1 MEARKIINI
10 GMWVFALLIINI
22 IWANVSNNVASQELN
37 DIDHEFQA
45 NREVS
50 LQPVFGSEANLPIEI
65 QSNFVHV
72 DDSSRIEDVSWKLV
86 NEDGGV
92 VLSWSGQTNE
102 FVSLD
107 AELPPGEY
115 TLQTT
120 IGENIL
126 ATQTLDVAPFAPI
139 AIWGHLILSIL
150 LVAVA
155 FGEVGIR
162 KVVSKYNEKTVVEE
176 DKPREFRKTRAGMP
190 EADEANDS
198 PWRDPIMSSSQ
209 EI

>member
-1 MEARKIINI
+1 MEPRKIINYA
-10 GMWVFALLIINI
+10 MWAAAFLIINI

-37 DIDHEFQA
+37 DADHEFHA

-50 LQPVFGSEANLPIEI
+50 LQPVFGSEADLPIEF
-65 QSNFVHV
+65 QSEFVHV
-72 DDSSRIEDVSWKLV
+72 DDASISEDVSWQLV
-86 NEDGGV
+86 DQKGNV

-102 FVSLD
+102 FVSIEAD
-107 AELPPGEY
+107 LPPGEY
-115 TLQTT
+115 TLETT

-150 LVAVA
+150 LVVVA
-155 FGEVGIR
+155 FGEIGIR
-162 KVVSKYNEKTVVEE
+162 KFVTKYNEKTVVKE
-176 DKPREFRKTRAGMP
+176 DKPREFRRTRIGMP

-198 PWRDPIMSSSQ
+198 PWRDPITQ
-209 EI
+209 

>member
-1 MEARKIINI
+1 MEPRKIINY
-10 GMWVFALLIINI
+10 GMWAVAFLIINI

-37 DIDHEFQA
+37 DADHEFQP
-45 NREVS
+45 NREVL
-50 LQPVFGSEANLPIEI
+50 LQPVFGSEADLPVEI
-65 QSNFVHV
+65 QSEFVHA
-72 DDSSRIEDVSWKLV
+72 DDSSKIEPVSWKLV
-86 NEDGGV
+86 DEDGTV

-102 FVSLD
+102 FVSIEAD
-107 AELPPGEY
+107 LPPGDYRLE
-115 TLQTT
+115 TT

-162 KVVSKYNEKTVVEE
+162 KFVSKYNEKTVVKE
-176 DKPREFRKTRAGMP
+176 DKPREFRKTRVGMP

-198 PWRDPIMSSSQ
+198 PWRDPIS
-209 EI
+209 

>member
-1 MEARKIINI
+1 MEARKIINY
-10 GMWVFALLIINI
+10 GLWFFAFLIINL

-37 DIDHEFQA
+37 DVDHEFQA
-45 NREVS
+45 NREVL
-50 LQPVFGSEANLPIEI
+50 LQPVFGSEADLPIEI

-72 DDSSRIEDVSWKLV
+72 DNASKIEDVSWQLV
-86 NEDGGV
+86 DEDGKV

-102 FVSLD
+102 FVSLKAD
-107 AELPPGEY
+107 LPPGDYRLE
-115 TLQTT
+115 TT

-150 LVAVA
+150 LVVVA

-162 KVVSKYNEKTVVEE
+162 KFVSKYNEKTVVKE
-176 DKPREFRKTRAGMP
+176 DKPREFRKTRVGMP

-198 PWRDPIMSSSQ
+198 PWRDPIS
-209 EI
+209 

>member
-1 MEARKIINI
+1 MEARKIINY
-10 GMWVFALLIINI
+10 GLWFFAFLIINL

-37 DIDHEFQA
+37 DVDHEFQA
-45 NREVS
+45 NREVL
-50 LQPVFGSEANLPIEI
+50 LQPVFGSEADLPIEI

-72 DDSSRIEDVSWKLV
+72 DNASKIEDVSWQLV
-86 NEDGGV
+86 DENGKV

-102 FVSLD
+102 FVSLEAD
-107 AELPPGEY
+107 LAPGEY
-115 TLQTT
+115 RLETT

-150 LVAVA
+150 LVTVA
-155 FGEVGIR
+155 FGEVGVR
-162 KVVSKYNEKTVVEE
+162 KFVSKYNEKTVVKE
-176 DKPREFRKTRAGMP
+176 DKPREFRKTRIGMP

-198 PWRDPIMSSSQ
+198 PWRDPIS
-209 EI
+209 

>member
-1 MEARKIINI
+1 METRKIINY

-45 NREVS
+45 NREVL
-50 LQPVFGSEANLPIEI
+50 LQPVFGSEADLPVEI
-65 QSNFVHV
+65 QSKFVHA
-72 DDSSRIEDVSWKLV
+72 DDASKIEAVSWKLID
-86 NEDGGV
+86 EDGTV

-102 FVSLD
+102 FASVE

-139 AIWGHLILSIL
+139 AIWGHLILSVL

-162 KVVSKYNEKTVVEE
+162 KFVSKYNEKTVVKE
-176 DKPREFRKTRAGMP
+176 DKPREFRKTRVGMP

-198 PWRDPIMSSSQ
+198 PWRDPIS
-209 EI
+209 

>member
-1 MEARKIINI
+1 MEARKIINY
-10 GMWVFALLIINI
+10 GMWVFAFLIINI
-22 IWANVSNNVASQELN
+22 IWASVANNVASQELN

-45 NREVS
+45 NREVL
-50 LQPVFGSEANLPIEI
+50 LQPVFGSKADLPIEI

-72 DDSSRIEDVSWKLV
+72 DNASKIEDVSWQLV
-86 NEDGGV
+86 DENGKV

-102 FVSLD
+102 FVSLEAD
-107 AELPPGEY
+107 LAPGEY
-115 TLQTT
+115 RLETT

-150 LVAVA
+150 LVTVA
-155 FGEVGIR
+155 FGEVGVR
-162 KVVSKYNEKTVVEE
+162 KFVSKYNEKTVVKE
-176 DKPREFRKTRAGMP
+176 DKPREFRKTRIGMP

-198 PWRDPIMSSSQ
+198 PWRDPIS
-209 EI
+209 

>member
-1 MEARKIINI
+1 MEARKIINY
-10 GMWVFALLIINI
+10 GMWAFAFLIINI

-37 DIDHEFQA
+37 DADHEFQA

-50 LQPVFGSEANLPIEI
+50 LQPVFGSAADLPIEI
-65 QSNFVHV
+65 QSEFVHI
-72 DDSSRIEDVSWKLV
+72 DDASRIENVSWKLV
-86 NEDGGV
+86 DADGKT
-92 VLSWSGQTNE
+92 VLSWSGKTNE
-102 FVSLD
+102 FASIE

-115 TLQTT
+115 MLETT

-139 AIWGHLILSIL
+139 AIWGHLVLSVL

-155 FGEVGIR
+155 FGEIGVR
-162 KVVSKYNEKTVVEE
+162 KIVSKYSNQKSTETKD
-176 DKPREFRKTRAGMP
+176 DKPREFRRTRVGMP

-198 PWRDPIMSSSQ
+198 PWRDPIT
-209 EI
+209 

>member
-1 MEARKIINI
+1 MEPRKIINY
-10 GMWVFALLIINI
+10 ALWAAAFLIINI

-37 DIDHEFQA
+37 DADHEFQA

-50 LQPVFGSEANLPIEI
+50 LQPVFGSEADLPIVF
-65 QSNFVHV
+65 QSEFVHV
-72 DDSSRIEDVSWKLV
+72 DDASISEDVSWQLV
-86 NEDGGV
+86 DQKGNV

-102 FVSLD
+102 FVSIEAD
-107 AELPPGEY
+107 LPPGEY
-115 TLQTT
+115 TLETT

-150 LVAVA
+150 LVVVA
-155 FGEVGIR
+155 FGEIGIR
-162 KVVSKYNEKTVVEE
+162 KFVTKYNEKTVVKE
-176 DKPREFRKTRAGMP
+176 DKPREFRRTRIGMP

-198 PWRDPIMSSSQ
+198 PWRDPITQ
-209 EI
+209 

>member
-1 MEARKIINI
+1 MEARKIINY

-45 NREVS
+45 NRVVS
-50 LQPVFGSEANLPIEI
+50 LQPVFGSGADLPIEI
-65 QSNFVHV
+65 QSKFVHV
-72 DDSSRIEDVSWKLV
+72 DNASRIEDVSWQLV
-86 NEDGGV
+86 DEDGTV

-115 TLQTT
+115 TLKTT

-162 KVVSKYNEKTVVEE
+162 KVVLKYNEKTVVEE
-176 DKPREFRKTRAGMP
+176 DKPREFRKTRVGMP

-198 PWRDPIMSSSQ
+198 PWRDPIS
-209 EI
+209 

>member
-1 MEARKIINI
+1 METRKIINY

-37 DIDHEFQA
+37 DIDYEFQA
-45 NREVS
+45 NRKVL
-50 LQPVFGSEANLPIEI
+50 LQPVFGSEADLPVEI
-65 QSNFVHV
+65 QSEFVHA
-72 DDSSRIEDVSWKLV
+72 DNASKIEAVSWKLID
-86 NEDGGV
+86 EDGTV

-102 FVSLD
+102 FVSIEAD
-107 AELPPGEY
+107 LPPGDYRLE
-115 TLQTT
+115 TT

-162 KVVSKYNEKTVVEE
+162 KFVSKYNEKTVVKE
-176 DKPREFRKTRAGMP
+176 DKPREFRKTRVGMP

-198 PWRDPIMSSSQ
+198 PWRDPIS
-209 EI
+209 

>member
-1 MEARKIINI
+1 METRKIINY

-37 DIDHEFQA
+37 DIDYEFQA
-45 NREVS
+45 NREVL
-50 LQPVFGSEANLPIEI
+50 LQPVFGSEADLPVEI
-65 QSNFVHV
+65 QSEFVHA
-72 DDSSRIEDVSWKLV
+72 DNASKIEAVSWKLID
-86 NEDGGV
+86 EDGTV

-102 FVSLD
+102 FVSIEAD
-107 AELPPGEY
+107 LPPGDYRLE
-115 TLQTT
+115 TT

-150 LVAVA
+150 LVVVA

-162 KVVSKYNEKTVVEE
+162 KFVSKYNEKTVVKE
-176 DKPREFRKTRAGMP
+176 DKPREFRKTRVGMP

-198 PWRDPIMSSSQ
+198 PWRDPIS
-209 EI
+209 

>member
-1 MEARKIINI
+1 METRKIINY

-37 DIDHEFQA
+37 DIDYEFQA
-45 NREVS
+45 NREVL
-50 LQPVFGSEANLPIEI
+50 LQPVFGSEADLPVEI
-65 QSNFVHV
+65 QSEFVHA
-72 DDSSRIEDVSWKLV
+72 DNASKIEPVSWKLID
-86 NEDGGV
+86 EDGTV

-102 FVSLD
+102 FVSIEAD
-107 AELPPGEY
+107 LPPGDYRLE
-115 TLQTT
+115 TT

-162 KVVSKYNEKTVVEE
+162 KFVSKYNEKTVVKE
-176 DKPREFRKTRAGMP
+176 DKPREFRKTRVGMP

-198 PWRDPIMSSSQ
+198 PWRDPIS
-209 EI
+209 

>member
-1 MEARKIINI
+1 MEARKIINY
-10 GMWVFALLIINI
+10 GLWFFAFLIINL

-37 DIDHEFQA
+37 DVDHEFQA
-45 NREVS
+45 NREVL
-50 LQPVFGSEANLPIEI
+50 LQPVFGSEADLPIEI

-72 DDSSRIEDVSWKLV
+72 DNASKIEDVSWQLV
-86 NEDGGV
+86 DEDGKV

-102 FVSLD
+102 FVSLEAD
-107 AELPPGEY
+107 LPPGDYRLE
-115 TLQTT
+115 TT

-155 FGEVGIR
+155 FGEVGVR
-162 KVVSKYNEKTVVEE
+162 KFVSKYNAKTVVKE
-176 DKPREFRKTRAGMP
+176 DKPREFRKTRIGVP

-198 PWRDPIMSSSQ
+198 PWRDPIT
-209 EI
+209 

>member
-1 MEARKIINI
+1 METRKIINY

-37 DIDHEFQA
+37 DIDYEFQA
-45 NREVS
+45 NREVL
-50 LQPVFGSEANLPIEI
+50 LQPVFGSEADLPVEI
-65 QSNFVHV
+65 QSEFVHA
-72 DDSSRIEDVSWKLV
+72 DNASKIEAVSWKLID
-86 NEDGGV
+86 EDGTV

-102 FVSLD
+102 FVSIEAD
-107 AELPPGEY
+107 LPPGDYRLE
-115 TLQTT
+115 TT

-162 KVVSKYNEKTVVEE
+162 KFVSKYNEKTVVKE
-176 DKPREFRKTRAGMP
+176 DKPREFRKTRVGMP

-198 PWRDPIMSSSQ
+198 PWRDPIT
-209 EI
+209 

>member
-1 MEARKIINI
+1 MEARKIINY
-10 GMWVFALLIINI
+10 GLWFFAFLIINL

-37 DIDHEFQA
+37 DVDHEFQA
-45 NREVS
+45 NREVL
-50 LQPVFGSEANLPIEI
+50 LQPVFGSEADLPIEI

-72 DDSSRIEDVSWKLV
+72 DNASKIEDVSWQLV
-86 NEDGGV
+86 DEDGKV

-102 FVSLD
+102 FVSLEAD
-107 AELPPGEY
+107 LPPGDYRLE
-115 TLQTT
+115 TT

-155 FGEVGIR
+155 FGEVGVR
-162 KVVSKYNEKTVVEE
+162 KFVSKYNEKTVVKE
-176 DKPREFRKTRAGMP
+176 DKPREFRKTRVGMP

-198 PWRDPIMSSSQ
+198 PWRDPIS
-209 EI
+209 

>member
-1 MEARKIINI
+1 MESRKIINYA
-10 GMWVFALLIINI
+10 MWAAAFLIINI

-37 DIDHEFQA
+37 DADHEFQA

-50 LQPVFGSEANLPIEI
+50 LQPVFGSEADLPIEF
-65 QSNFVHV
+65 QSEFVHV
-72 DDSSRIEDVSWKLV
+72 DDASISEDVSWQLV
-86 NEDGGV
+86 DQKGNV

-102 FVSLD
+102 FVSIEAD
-107 AELPPGEY
+107 LPPGEY
-115 TLQTT
+115 TLETT

-150 LVAVA
+150 LVVVA
-155 FGEVGIR
+155 FGEIGIR
-162 KVVSKYNEKTVVEE
+162 KFVTKYNEKTVVKE
-176 DKPREFRKTRAGMP
+176 DKPREFRRTRIGMP

-198 PWRDPIMSSSQ
+198 PWRDPITQ
-209 EI
+209 

>member
-1 MEARKIINI
+1 METRKIINY
-10 GMWVFALLIINI
+10 GMWVFALFIINI

-37 DIDHEFQA
+37 DIDYEFQA
-45 NREVS
+45 NREVL
-50 LQPVFGSEANLPIEI
+50 LQPVFGSEADLPVEI
-65 QSNFVHV
+65 QSEFVHA
-72 DDSSRIEDVSWKLV
+72 DNASKIEAVSWKLID
-86 NEDGGV
+86 EEGTV

-102 FVSLD
+102 FVSIEAD
-107 AELPPGEY
+107 LPPGDYRLE
-115 TLQTT
+115 TT

-139 AIWGHLILSIL
+139 AIWGHLILSVL

-162 KVVSKYNEKTVVEE
+162 KFVSKYNEKTVVKE
-176 DKPREFRKTRAGMP
+176 DKPREFRKTRVGMP

-198 PWRDPIMSSSQ
+198 PWRDPIS
-209 EI
+209 

>member
-1 MEARKIINI
+1 METRKIINY

-37 DIDHEFQA
+37 DIDYEFQA
-45 NREVS
+45 NREVL
-50 LQPVFGSEANLPIEI
+50 LQPVFGSEADLPVEI
-65 QSNFVHV
+65 QSEFVHA
-72 DDSSRIEDVSWKLV
+72 DNASKIEAVSWKLID
-86 NEDGGV
+86 EDGTV

-102 FVSLD
+102 FVSIEAD
-107 AELPPGEY
+107 LPPGDYRLE
-115 TLQTT
+115 TT

-162 KVVSKYNEKTVVEE
+162 KFVSKYNEKTVVKE
-176 DKPREFRKTRAGMP
+176 DKPREFRKTRVGMP

-198 PWRDPIMSSSQ
+198 PWRDPIS
-209 EI
+209 

>member
-1 MEARKIINI
+1 MEPRKIINYA
-10 GMWVFALLIINI
+10 MWAAAFLIINI

-37 DIDHEFQA
+37 DADHEFQA

-50 LQPVFGSEANLPIEI
+50 LQPVFGSEADLPIEF
-65 QSNFVHV
+65 QSEFVHV
-72 DDSSRIEDVSWKLV
+72 DDASISEDVSWQLV
-86 NEDGGV
+86 DQKGNV

-102 FVSLD
+102 FVSIEAD
-107 AELPPGEY
+107 LPPGEY
-115 TLQTT
+115 TLETT

-150 LVAVA
+150 LVVVA
-155 FGEVGIR
+155 FGEICIR
-162 KVVSKYNEKTVVEE
+162 KFVTKYNEKTVVKE
-176 DKPREFRKTRAGMP
+176 DKPREFRRTRIGMP

-198 PWRDPIMSSSQ
+198 PWRDPITQ
-209 EI
+209 

>member
-1 MEARKIINI
+1 MEARKIINY
-10 GMWVFALLIINI
+10 GLWFFAFLIINL

-37 DIDHEFQA
+37 DVDHEFQA
-45 NREVS
+45 NREVL
-50 LQPVFGSEANLPIEI
+50 LQPVFGSEADLPIEI

-72 DDSSRIEDVSWKLV
+72 DNASKIEEVSWQLV
-86 NEDGGV
+86 DEDGKV

-102 FVSLD
+102 FVSLEAD
-107 AELPPGEY
+107 LPPGDYRLE
-115 TLQTT
+115 TT

-162 KVVSKYNEKTVVEE
+162 KFVSKYNEKTVVKE
-176 DKPREFRKTRAGMP
+176 DKPREFRKTRVGMP

-198 PWRDPIMSSSQ
+198 PWRDPIS
-209 EI
+209 

>member
-1 MEARKIINI
+1 MEARKIINY

-45 NREVS
+45 NRVVS
-50 LQPVFGSEANLPIEI
+50 LQPVFGSGADLPIEF
-65 QSNFVHV
+65 QSKFVHV
-72 DDSSRIEDVSWKLV
+72 DNASRIEDVSWQLV
-86 NEDGGV
+86 DGDGAV

-115 TLQTT
+115 TLKTT

-162 KVVSKYNEKTVVEE
+162 KLVLKYNEKTVVEE
-176 DKPREFRKTRAGMP
+176 DKPREFRKTRVGMP

-198 PWRDPIMSSSQ
+198 PWRDPIS
-209 EI
+209 

>member
-1 MEARKIINI
+1 MEARKIINY
-10 GMWVFALLIINI
+10 GLWFFAFLIINL

-37 DIDHEFQA
+37 DVDHEFQA
-45 NREVS
+45 NREVL
-50 LQPVFGSEANLPIEI
+50 LQPVFGSEADLPIEI
-65 QSNFVHV
+65 QSNFVHA
-72 DDSSRIEDVSWKLV
+72 DNASKIEEVSWQLV
-86 NEDGGV
+86 DEDGKV

-102 FVSLD
+102 FVSLEAD
-107 AELPPGEY
+107 LPPGDYRLE
-115 TLQTT
+115 TT

-155 FGEVGIR
+155 FGEVGVR
-162 KVVSKYNEKTVVEE
+162 KFVSKYNEKTVVKE
-176 DKPREFRKTRAGMP
+176 DKPREFRKTRVGMP

-198 PWRDPIMSSSQ
+198 PWRDPIT
-209 EI
+209 

>member
-1 MEARKIINI
+1 MEARKIINY
-10 GMWVFALLIINI
+10 GLWFFAFLIINL

-37 DIDHEFQA
+37 DVDHEFQA
-45 NREVS
+45 NREVL
-50 LQPVFGSEANLPIEI
+50 LQPVFGSEADLPIEI

-72 DDSSRIEDVSWKLV
+72 DNASKIEEVSWQLV
-86 NEDGGV
+86 DEDGKV

-102 FVSLD
+102 FVSLEAD
-107 AELPPGEY
+107 LPPGDYRLE
-115 TLQTT
+115 TT

-155 FGEVGIR
+155 FGEVGVR
-162 KVVSKYNEKTVVEE
+162 KFVSKYNEKTVVKE
-176 DKPREFRKTRAGMP
+176 DKPREFRKTRVGMP

-198 PWRDPIMSSSQ
+198 PWRDPIT
-209 EI
+209 

>member
-1 MEARKIINI
+1 MEARKIINYA
-10 GMWVFALLIINI
+10 MWAAAFLIINI

-37 DIDHEFQA
+37 DADHEFQA

-50 LQPVFGSEANLPIEI
+50 LQPVFGSEADLPIEF
-65 QSNFVHV
+65 QSEFVHV
-72 DDSSRIEDVSWKLV
+72 DDASISEDVSWQLV
-86 NEDGGV
+86 DEEGKV

-102 FVSLD
+102 FVSIEAD
-107 AELPPGEY
+107 LPPGEY
-115 TLQTT
+115 TLETT

-150 LVAVA
+150 LVVVA
-155 FGEVGIR
+155 FGEIGIR
-162 KVVSKYNEKTVVEE
+162 KFVTKYNEKTVVKE
-176 DKPREFRKTRAGMP
+176 DKPREFRRTRIGMP

-198 PWRDPIMSSSQ
+198 TWRDPITQ
-209 EI
+209 

>member
-1 MEARKIINI
+1 MEARKIINY
-10 GMWVFALLIINI
+10 GLWFFAFLIINL

-37 DIDHEFQA
+37 DVDHEFQA
-45 NREVS
+45 NREVL
-50 LQPVFGSEANLPIEI
+50 LQPVFGSEADLPIEI

-72 DDSSRIEDVSWKLV
+72 DNASKIEDVSWQLV
-86 NEDGGV
+86 DENGKV

-102 FVSLD
+102 FVSLEAD
-107 AELPPGEY
+107 LAPGEY
-115 TLQTT
+115 RLETT

-155 FGEVGIR
+155 FGEVGVR
-162 KVVSKYNEKTVVEE
+162 KFVSKYNEKTVVKE
-176 DKPREFRKTRAGMP
+176 DKPREFRKTRVGMP

-198 PWRDPIMSSSQ
+198 PWRDPIS
-209 EI
+209 

>member
-1 MEARKIINI
+1 MEPRKIINYA
-10 GMWVFALLIINI
+10 MWAAAFLIINI

-37 DIDHEFQA
+37 DADHEFQA

-50 LQPVFGSEANLPIEI
+50 LQQVFGSEADLPIEF
-65 QSNFVHV
+65 QSEFVHV
-72 DDSSRIEDVSWKLV
+72 DDASISEDVSWQLV
-86 NEDGGV
+86 DEEGNV

-102 FVSLD
+102 FVSIEAD
-107 AELPPGEY
+107 LPPGEY
-115 TLQTT
+115 TLETT

-150 LVAVA
+150 LVVVA
-155 FGEVGIR
+155 FGEIGIR
-162 KVVSKYNEKTVVEE
+162 KFVTKYNEKTVVKE
-176 DKPREFRKTRAGMP
+176 DKPREFRRTRIGMP

-198 PWRDPIMSSSQ
+198 PWRDPITQ
-209 EI
+209 

>member
-1 MEARKIINI
+1 MEARKIINY
-10 GMWVFALLIINI
+10 GLWFFAFLIINL

-37 DIDHEFQA
+37 DVDHEFQA
-45 NREVS
+45 NREVL
-50 LQPVFGSEANLPIEI
+50 LQPVFGSEADLPIEI

-72 DDSSRIEDVSWKLV
+72 DNASKIEDVSWQLV
-86 NEDGGV
+86 DEDGKV

-102 FVSLD
+102 FVSLEAD
-107 AELPPGEY
+107 LPPGDYRLE
-115 TLQTT
+115 TT

-155 FGEVGIR
+155 FGEVGVR
-162 KVVSKYNEKTVVEE
+162 KFVSKYNAKTVVKE
-176 DKPREFRKTRAGMP
+176 DKPREFRKTRVGMP

-198 PWRDPIMSSSQ
+198 PWRDPIT
-209 EI
+209 